1 MTTCGSTESAAQA
14 IPSAP
19 WLRSATRKK
28 REKDTFLLPIGI
40 GRVLAFATDEHKL
53 DRRQQLLQVDRLPDY
68 LLRPHSPSF
77 IEALFVVAPGDDDH
91 AAGVFA
97 LAELP
102 EHLDPVHPWHEQIE
116 KDQIGGRLS
125 HHRQGLGAVF
135 HTERPIAAQTEK
147 LNEQVT
153 NQGLI
158 IDDENRFSRIGCRYD
173 A

>member
-1 MTTCGSTESAAQA
+1 MTTCGSAESVAQA
-14 IPSAP
+14 MLKAP
-19 WLRSATRKK
+19 WLRRATRTKQGT
-28 REKDTFLLPIGI
+28 ETSLLPIGI

-53 DRRQQLLQVDRLPDY
+53 DRRQQLLQVDRLPDHF
-68 LLRPHSPSF
+68 LRPHSPSF

-102 EHLDPVHPWHEQIE
+102 EHLDSVHPWHEQIE
-116 KDQIGGRLS
+116 KDQIGGRLF
-125 HHRQGLGAVF
+125 HHRQGLRAVF
-135 HTERPIAAQTEK
+135 HAERPITAETEK

-158 IDDENRFSRIGCRYD
+158 INDENRFSRISCG
-173 A
+173 